1 MNTVLLEEIRQ
12 SLSGKEENELKHII
26 FVIPTLR
33 MGGAEKALVSL
44 LKALDSARVNV
55 DLFLFEAGGVLQ
67 NEVPS
72 YVNIIEADP
81 VTRGMTLEIR
91 RHLKGVIKSGHF
103 AAAFARIGITL
114 GSRFSRLPKFS
125 WNKIKKYIPDL
136 QKNYDVAV
144 GYLEGFTDFFVIDK
158 IKAEK
163 KIGWI
168 HSDFSDR
175 NMTDEEKE
183 YYLCFNELVTIS
195 EVCKNAFIKR
205 IPQTA
210 PKFSVVENIVLTDEV
225 RRKADFQID
234 DRWDKNDVCHLV
246 TVGRLSYEKGI
257 DVAARSAKILS
268 DRNISFCWH
277 IYGKGIMKN
286 EIEQYVNENKI
297 NDKFILE
304 GIRENPY
311 PYMKKADIIV
321 QPSRWEGKSI
331 VLDEAKILGKA
342 IVVTSYQSV
351 TDQITDRVT
360 GLITEIEPEKIADG
374 IELLIKDKDLKMK
387 LEENAAN
394 EPNRSLRARDMFY
407 DLIDC

>member
-1 MNTVLLEEIRQ
+1 MKNIL
-12 SLSGKEENELKHII
+12 
-26 FVIPTLR
+26 FVIDTLR
-33 MGGAEKALVSL
+33 MGGAEKSLVSL
-44 LKALDSARVNV
+44 LKALDPKMVNV
-55 DLFLFEAGGVLQ
+55 DLFLFETGGVLQ
-67 NEVPS
+67 SEVPKW
-72 YVNIIEADP
+72 VNIIGADP
-81 VTRGMTLEIR
+81 VTRGMTLEMR
-91 RHLKGVIKSGHF
+91 KYLGGVIKKRHLG
-103 AAAFARIGITL
+103 AAAARLRITL
-114 GSRFSRLPKFS
+114 DSKFGHSPKFG
-125 WNKIKKYIPDL
+125 WNKIKKYIPEL
-136 QKNYDVAV
+136 QKNYDAAI
-144 GYLEGFTDFFVIDK
+144 GYLEGFPDFFVIDK
-158 IKAEK
+158 VKAKK

-168 HSDFSDR
+168 HSDFTGRMITS
-175 NMTDEEKE
+175 EAVS
-183 YYLCFNELVTIS
+183 YYNQFDELVTIS
-195 EVCKNAFIKR
+195 DACKEAFINAVLGTESK
-205 IPQTA
+205 IH
-210 PKFSVVENIVLTDEV
+210 VLENIVLTDEV
-225 RRKADFQID
+225 CRKAASKVID
-234 DRWDKNDVCHLV
+234 LWDCSDATQLV
-246 TVGRLSYEKGI
+246 TVGRLDYPKGI
-257 DVAARSAKILS
+257 DIAARTAKILA
-268 DRNISFCWH
+268 DRQIPFCWH

-394 EPNRSLRARDMFY
+394 EPNHSLKARDMFY